1 MKEENE
7 DEEEE
12 GPQERALAWDPWPAL
27 IFRKNRLHIDLGF
40 GRHWLQLQPPP
51 PPPSLL
57 SSPTQLPPKTEQG
70 SALNKQ
76 LYKHW
81 WSLSKTARARRDVQ

>member
-40 GRHWLQLQPPP
+40 GRNWEGSSYTPPPLPPFPLRYPPP
-51 PPPSLL
+51 PCSLL
-57 SSPTQLPPKTEQG
+57 
-70 SALNKQ
+70 N
-76 LYKHW
+76 
-81 WSLSKTARARRDVQ
+81 